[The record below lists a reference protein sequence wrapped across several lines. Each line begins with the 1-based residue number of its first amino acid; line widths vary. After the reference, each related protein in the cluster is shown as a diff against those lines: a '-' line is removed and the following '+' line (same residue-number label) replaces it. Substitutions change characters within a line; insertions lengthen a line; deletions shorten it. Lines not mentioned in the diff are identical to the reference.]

1 MRDIYYVNVGCAN
14 VYSEPSYR
22 SEIETQTL
30 LWESV
35 KVEAEQE
42 DFLRIY
48 TEDEYAGWISR
59 SQIVPST
66 STSNQYKIV
75 TQSLSA
81 IYSEPSVKSELIREV
96 TALGRLLV
104 DEVKSGWVRVIL
116 PDGEE
121 GWIQEHAFTPL
132 PQLTRQ
138 NLIDFARGFLGV
150 SYLWG
155 GKTPKGFDCSGLVQ
169 FLFAM
174 FKIPLKRNASMQFEK
189 GKFVSENPEDG
200 QMGDLMFFEENGKI
214 THVGICLGN
223 SRLLHARG
231 FVRVNSLITHHPD
244 FSERLKNEFVAI
256 RTYF

>member
-1 MRDIYYVNVGCAN
+1 MAENYYVNVSCAN
-14 VYSEPSYR
+14 VYSEPSFR

-35 KVEAEQE
+35 KVKAEQK

-59 SQIVPST
+59 SQIVLSAPISD
-66 STSNQYKIV
+66 QYKIV
-75 TQSLSA
+75 TQSLSI
-81 IYSEPSVKSELIREV
+81 IYSEPSVNSRIIREV
-96 TALGRLLV
+96 TALGRLHV
-104 DEVKSGWVRVIL
+104 GEKKPGWVRVIL
-116 PDGEE
+116 PDGEK
-121 GWIQEHAFTPL
+121 GWIQEHSFRPL
-132 PQLTRQ
+132 PRLTRQ
-138 NLIDFARGFLGV
+138 NLIEFAQKFLGV

-174 FKIPLKRNASMQFEK
+174 FNFPVKRNASMQFEE

-200 QMGDLMFFEENGKI
+200 KMGDLMFFEENGKI

-231 FVRVNSLITHHPD
+231 FVRINSLIAHQPD
-244 FSERLKNEFVAI
+244 FSERLKNEFVAVK
-256 RTYF
+256 TYF